1 MHRALIALLPAG
13 LLLLT
18 LPAAAEPDRVLKVTN
33 LDRLNT
39 RADEDEP
46 FLASNGLA
54 MYYSVKNGDH
64 WELMVSSRRKTSQDW
79 PAGQAVD
86 GYFSDKADNVGTC
99 LTPEGRYPQ
108 YLYFAS
114 NVAPEKKS
122 GKGDNLDL
130 YVAVKQNAGAAFTAP
145 TPVQGVCTP
154 DDETH
159 PWLTAGGKELYFSRK
174 TKDGWRVYVAHAA
187 GAGAGGYTDP
197 KPVDLPAG
205 FHHATL
211 TADGKTMYLQGPL
224 EKDRWGLFRATW
236 SGTGWSKP
244 EPLDD
249 LNSADAPTGDRSPS
263 LSRDGSLLYFASDRP
278 GGKGGLDLWFVHT
291 ADLKKK

>member
-1 MHRALIALLPAG
+1 MHRSLFALLPAG
-13 LLLLT
+13 LLLLA
-18 LPAAAEPDRVLKVTN
+18 LPAAEPEKAVKPIN

-39 RADEDEP
+39 KADEDEP
-46 FLASNGLA
+46 FLASNGLVL
-54 MYYSVKNGDH
+54 YYAAKNGDH

-79 PAGQAVD
+79 PASQAVD
-86 GYFSDKADNVGTC
+86 GYFSDKADNLSTC

-114 NVAPEKKS
+114 NTAPEKKS

-130 YVAVKQNAGAAFTAP
+130 YVAVKQKADAAFTSP
-145 TPVQGVCTP
+145 TPVQGVCTA
-154 DDETH
+154 DDETA
-159 PWLTAGGKELYFSRK
+159 PWLTASGKELYFSRK
-174 TKDGWRVYVAHAA
+174 TKDGWRIYLARAT

-197 KPVDLPAG
+197 KPMDFPAG

-211 TADGKTMYLQGPL
+211 TTDSKTMYLQGQL
-224 EKDRWGLFRATW
+224 ENDRWGLFRATW
-236 SGTGWSKP
+236 TSTGWSKP

-263 LSRDGSLLYFASDRP
+263 LSRDASLLYFASDRP
-278 GGKGGLDLWFVHT
+278 GGKGGLDLWVVHT
-291 ADLKKK
+291 ADLKRN